1 MPNPSKRLREF
12 KSKGS
17 GFIEEKWRKERETAA
32 ISKAHCFVSS
42 HVDETNQGE
51 TREKIFGP
59 SKKLMRIFLGF
70 GILEGCFSR
79 LSHIRFGILEQFG
92 LAERVMAVVGGG

>member
-1 MPNPSKRLREF
+1 MLRSIPSFLRNPFHRSGCVNSSPGKRFHRRG
-12 KSKGS
+12 K
-17 GFIEEKWRKERETAA
+17 KWRKERETAA

-70 GILEGCFSR
+70 GDS
-79 LSHIRFGILEQFG
+79 
-92 LAERVMAVVGGG
+92 